1 MGRRALLVRKAL
13 TPPSPSQPNQEDIEL
28 NCEDSPKP
36 RDPRGH
42 HDLPR
47 TIRLRKTASMLACVA
62 AVAASACTQT
72 PPNPNPRANV
82 PLQTVPIDLPRYMG
96 RWYIIAHI
104 PYFAER
110 GFVGSYAQWSLRSDG
125 KIDDRFVGHKKRF
138 DTPPAEYHFVDT
150 IVPGSGNAQWRVRL
164 FWPIYVTQLTVYV
177 DPDYRYTILGYPDK
191 SLGWIFARSPE
202 ISDDVYRSL
211 LARMDAMGYDTSRVR
226 RVPQLPSQ
234 VGRPGFESPG
244 GND

>member
-1 MGRRALLVRKAL
+1 MTHAILPRPNASGERALCRRPAKPVLGISHERI
-13 TPPSPSQPNQEDIEL
+13 PSL
-28 NCEDSPKP
+28 NV
-36 RDPRGH
+36 
-42 HDLPR
+42 
-47 TIRLRKTASMLACVA
+47 IRLPKTASALACLA
-62 AVAASACTQT
+62 LLAVSACTPA
-72 PPNPNPRANV
+72 PPNPNPRADV

-96 RWYIIAHI
+96 RWYIIANI

-110 GFVGSYAQWSLRSDG
+110 GFVGSYAQWSLRADG
-125 KIDDRFVGHKKRF
+125 KIDDGYAGHKRRF
-138 DTPPAEYHFVDT
+138 DAPLTEYHFVDKV
-150 IVPGSGNAQWRVRL
+150 VPGSGNAEWRVRL

-202 ISDDVYRSL
+202 IGDDVYQSL

-234 VGRPGFESPG
+234 IGKPGFESP
-244 GND
+244 DRDD